1 MKTMI
6 LAAILSVTAGA
17 GLAQAQTF
25 PKEFLGEWI
34 AHNDEEQAVCT
45 PGAMDRMESDT
56 IMKIEPR
63 STTQW
68 ESSCR
73 LQAFKMQNSASS
85 VRLVCNGE
93 GDRWQLNQLW
103 AVRKIGEKP
112 VLLIATPKDGLISVF
127 HKCQ

>member
-1 MKTMI
+1 MKKLI
-6 LAAILSVTAGA
+6 LAAILSATAGV

-34 AHNDEEQAVCT
+34 AHNDDEPVTCT
-45 PGAMDRMESDT
+45 PGAMDRMESDA

-73 LQAFKMQNSASS
+73 LQGIKIQYGTGN
-85 VRLVCNGE
+85 VRLVCNGQGE
-93 GDRWQLNQLW
+93 RWQVSELW
-103 AVRKIGEKP
+103 AVRKIGDKP
-112 VLLIATPKDGLISVF
+112 VLLTSTQKDGAIRVF
-127 HKCQ
+127 QKCQ

>member
-1 MKTMI
+1 MKKAL
-6 LAAILSVTAGA
+6 LAAILFVTAGI

-34 AHNDEEQAVCT
+34 AHNDEEPVACT

-68 ESSCR
+68 EPSCR
-73 LQAFKMQNSASS
+73 LQAFKMQNTAGS
-85 VRLVCNGE
+85 VRLICNGE

-103 AVRKIGEKP
+103 AVRKISEKP
-112 VLLIATPKDGLISVF
+112 VLLIATPKEGVISVF
-127 HKCQ
+127 QKCQ